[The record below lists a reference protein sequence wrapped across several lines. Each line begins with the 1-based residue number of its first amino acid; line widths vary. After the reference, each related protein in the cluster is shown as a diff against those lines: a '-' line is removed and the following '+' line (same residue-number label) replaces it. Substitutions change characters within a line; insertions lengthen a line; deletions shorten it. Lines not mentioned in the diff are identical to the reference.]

1 MTSRWHTPTSR
12 ASPSERRIS
21 AALASPDAA
30 AVLVNSHFDSALGS
44 PGAADC
50 ASCVAAMLE
59 VFRQLVDGDLA
70 PAAPVV
76 LLFNGGEEI
85 FMVGAHGFVSSH
97 PWAATIGAVIN
108 LEATGTALPELVV
121 QSGPGAWPARVYA
134 HHAVHPAANVVA
146 QDIFPLVP
154 GDTDYRVFSAD
165 FDNVPGLDCV
175 FLLNGYAYHTLLDTP
190 EALEY
195 DGGLK
200 PFPLSLEQITILP
213 GALQVRG
220 ENLLALVRGFAS
232 SPELQ
237 TRAQRQHNQKLR
249 EGTPVYFDI
258 FGLYVVYYSR
268 KTALCLHIGLLVAAL
283 GGILLLEPDGGIGG
297 EGTKASSRRVTL
309 LSRLAAVGV
318 GALAQAAAWVLAM
331 LLPTLVAAAKVA
343 ASGASMTCPCQYARP
358 AIAGVVAVPA
368 ALAGLLLPYWGL
380 PQEQLVGPPSELP
393 F

>member
-1 MTSRWHTPTSR
+1 
-12 ASPSERRIS
+12 
-21 AALASPDAA
+21 
-30 AVLVNSHFDSALGS
+30 
-44 PGAADC
+44 
-50 ASCVAAMLE
+50 MLE

-70 PAAPVV
+70 PATPVV

-97 PWAATIGAVIN
+97 PWAATVGAVIN

-134 HHAVHPAANVVA
+134 RHAVHPAANVVA
-146 QDIFPLVP
+146 QDVFPLVP

-175 FLLNGYAYHTLLDTP
+175 FLLNGYAYHTPLDTP
-190 EALEY
+190 EALE
-195 DGGLK
+195 
-200 PFPLSLEQITILP
+200 P

-232 SPELQ
+232 APELQ
-237 TRAQRQHNQKLR
+237 TRAQRRRNRQPE

-258 FGLYVVYYSR
+258 FGLFVVYYSR
-268 KTALCLHIGLLVAAL
+268 KTALCLHIGLLAAAL
-283 GGILLLEPDGGIGG
+283 AGILLLDPIGGIGG
-297 EGTKASSRRVTL
+297 ECTKASSRHVTL

-318 GALAQAAAWVLAM
+318 GALAQAAAWVLGM

-343 ASGASMTCPCQYARP
+343 ASGASMTWYEPLQPLPVIAVFACHELGRLPRYARP
-358 AIAGVVAVPA
+358 AIAGAVAVPA

-380 PQEQLVGPPSELP
+380 PQEQLVGPPSDL
-393 F
+393 